1 MVKRLFKIKPL
12 FILVFTLVTS
22 PAMAEDNQSGQKSPA
37 GTGTQAVMESIP
49 TLTTTAVSY
58 IAPAPDLSLA
68 SAELEVA
75 LNETRQIVLEDLKR
89 NAEALF
95 HISLQAETLAQES
108 SDENQLPAHVISHM
122 KIRIVEASASSD
134 HNIQL
139 QQN

>member
-1 MVKRLFKIKPL
+1 MIKRIFKIKPL
-12 FILVFTLVTS
+12 FILIFTLVTS
-22 PAMAEDNQSGQKSPA
+22 PAMAEVDQSGKKSPA

-49 TLTTTAVSY
+49 TLTTTSVSY

-68 SAELEVA
+68 SAELEAV
-75 LNETRQIVLEDLKR
+75 LDETRRIVVEDLNR

-95 HISLQAETLAQES
+95 HTSLQAETLAHEF

-122 KIRIVEASASSD
+122 KIRIEVASASSD

-139 QQN
+139 QKN

>member
-1 MVKRLFKIKPL
+1 MIKKIFKIKPL
-12 FILVFTLVTS
+12 FILIFTLVTS
-22 PAMAEDNQSGQKSPA
+22 PAMAEVDQSGEKSPA
-37 GTGTQAVMESIP
+37 GTGTQAIMESIP
-49 TLTTTAVSY
+49 TITTTAVSY

-68 SAELEVA
+68 SAELEAA
-75 LNETRQIVLEDLKR
+75 LDETRQIVVEDLKH

-95 HISLQAETLAQES
+95 HTSLRAETLAQES
-108 SDENQLPAHVISHM
+108 SDENQLPAHVISYM